1 MLLNSVIAD
10 QFDVF
15 LVDLDGV
22 VYLGDEALPEA
33 VESVNRLYELDK
45 NLRFLTNDPR
55 PTRQTIASNLRELG
69 IDALENEIIT
79 SGWATAHYLAQH
91 SVSTAAVVGS
101 VGLQTELQAEG
112 IEITDGN
119 PEAMVVGADE
129 KTSYLD
135 IQRAARHIHRGAAF
149 VGTNPDG
156 SFPTPDG
163 PAPGAGAIV
172 RAVETAA
179 GTEPTVIGKPEPLM
193 FEMALDGLADDVEA
207 VVVGDNPATDVLG
220 AHRAGLT
227 GIVVAEDEPTA
238 TSARDFQQP
247 EVTISTLADLFTD
260 ATDTWEAPP
269 YSWPDEIRPGVGA
282 VVVNDA
288 GEVLLLKRADTE
300 QWALPTGSV
309 ERCEPVQEAIVR
321 EVEEETGLH
330 IAVERLT
337 GIYSHPEQQ
346 VFSYPSGK
354 AVHFITNC
362 FRCTIEGG
370 TPQADED
377 EALEVGFFD
386 VTDLPSTI
394 LSMQPQW
401 IADATKTSNPPAIR

>member
-1 MLLNSVIAD
+1 MIAE

-15 LVDLDGV
+15 LLDLDGV

-33 VESVNRLYELDK
+33 VESVNRLYEMDK

-55 PTRQTIASNLRELG
+55 PKRQTIARNLQKLG
-69 IDALENEIIT
+69 IDAIEDEIVT
-79 SGWATAHYLAQH
+79 SGWATAHYLARQD
-91 SVSTAAVVGS
+91 VTTAAVVGS
-101 VGLQTELQAEG
+101 EELQTEIHEEG
-112 IEITDGN
+112 IEITDDD

-129 KTSYLD
+129 ETSYLD
-135 IQRAARHIHRGAAF
+135 IQRATRHIDRGATF

-172 RAVETAA
+172 RAVEAAA
-179 GTEPTVIGKPEPLM
+179 GTEPTVVGKPESLM
-193 FEMALDGLADDVEA
+193 FEMALDELADDVQA
-207 VVVGDNPATDVLG
+207 VVIGDNPATDVLG

-227 GIVVAEDEPTA
+227 GILVAEDEPSA
-238 TSARDFQQP
+238 ESARDFQQP
-247 EVTISTLADLFTD
+247 EMTISTLAELFTESGN
-260 ATDTWEAPP
+260 TWESPP

-282 VVVNDA
+282 VVLNDSD
-288 GEVLLLKRADTE
+288 EVLLLRRADRE

-309 ERCEPVQEAIVR
+309 EQCEPVREAITR
-321 EVEEETGLH
+321 EVEEETGLQ
-330 IAVERLT
+330 IAVKQLT

-346 VFSYPSGK
+346 VFAYPSGK

-362 FRCTIEGG
+362 FRCTIEEG
-370 TPQADED
+370 TPEADED

-386 VTDLPSTI
+386 VNDLPSNI

-401 IADATKTSNPPAIR
+401 IADATDMSDTPAIQ